1 VVLRLPTPGV
11 SPPSPQAH
19 GLVRAQPPSA
29 GPAFAIPHC
38 RPVGEEAWPSGASV
52 LHGPRLCSR
61 LALHARARSPL
72 LCPSFSP
79 SNNPAASPRV
89 PEGYISLIAGLLL
102 AVCSFEIVSRAQ
114 DLARPHQAPLE
125 KSPVRQHPVQYAETG
140 YSTTRSGIAPHEGAL
155 DKTMPSGEPGLSAR
169 EPTACHRC

>member
-11 SPPSPQAH
+11 SPAPPRAH
-19 GLVRAQPPSA
+19 GLVGAQPPS
-29 GPAFAIPHC
+29 GPASAGPHC

-52 LHGPRLCSR
+52 LHGPLLCSR
-61 LALHARARSPL
+61 LALHARARCPL

-79 SNNPAASPRV
+79 SNNPAAASPRV

-114 DLARPHQAPLE
+114 RDQSGSERLAAVCCLSPRHDRRVSRPARGTTGCGEALAGVYV
-125 KSPVRQHPVQYAETG
+125 KSGFIFPIRVRGQWEWQG
-140 YSTTRSGIAPHEGAL
+140 WQ
-155 DKTMPSGEPGLSAR
+155 
-169 EPTACHRC
+169 